1 MKTRTKIITSII
13 ALVLSAVM
21 LFVAVAVNNNTGKTV
36 VEDMPTRTVA
46 LAQSSIDAQSILDE
60 FDDATLTTEGTTTY
74 FEGFKPLDI
83 NTVGELDYISEVDYE
98 TLSECTVRYN
108 FSYDYESNIVT
119 IAAAAT
125 LPDGSI
131 EIDEIAGVGFINDE
145 NEIDAVMNIDGE
157 GVLLSEMRDAG
168 MIENCGWFSNL
179 IKNVVKIAVAAV
191 VVAATAAVVVATAG
205 AAAPALVAVGVG
217 VTSATTISAGAALVT
232 GALFYATIGRAAI
245 EAGTAIGEDLGNGA
259 GQIIDKVTGAV
270 ISFVWNN
277 IEYVMKKLTDT
288 MRYEMRYG
296 GYRIAAI
303 NREESCV
310 YVSTTMV
317 GFSIAVDLLAAG
329 NSVYNYTS
337 KGAYVAVKSAGGG
350 LTPMHHDPHH
360 IDKKTGEYKKGVF
373 YEHWHVHGHANNAH
387 AFFGAPI
394 IHL

>member
-1 MKTRTKIITSII
+1 MRTRTKVITSII
-13 ALVLSAVM
+13 ALVLSAVL
-21 LFVAVAVNNNTGKTV
+21 LFVAVAVNNSTGKTNIA
-36 VEDMPTRTVA
+36 ETPTRTVA

-74 FEGFKPLDI
+74 FEGFKPLDL
-83 NTVGELDYISEVDYE
+83 NAVSELDYISEVDYE
-98 TLSECTVRYN
+98 TLSECTVKYN
-108 FSYDYESNIVT
+108 FSYDYASNIVT

-131 EIDEIAGVGFINDE
+131 EIDEISGVGFINNE

-157 GVLLSEMRDAG
+157 GVLLSEMRNAG
-168 MIENCGWFSNL
+168 MIETCGWFSNL
-179 IKNVVKIAVAAV
+179 IKSVVKIAVAAV

-217 VTSATTISAGAALVT
+217 VTSATAISAGAGLAA

-259 GQIIDKVTGAV
+259 EQIIDKVTGVV
-270 ISFVWNN
+270 ISFVWDK
-277 IEYVMKKLTDT
+277 IEYEMKKLTDA

-296 GYRIAAI
+296 GYRIAAV

-310 YVSTTMV
+310 YVSVTTV

-337 KGAYVAVKSAGGG
+337 NGAYEAVKSAGGG

-360 IDKKTGEYKKGVF
+360 IDKKTGKYKKGVF
-373 YEHWHVHGHANNAH
+373 YEHWHVHGHANDAH

-394 IHL
+394 IHF